1 MSSILTDMKR
11 FVSIFF
17 ATLLLSSCKEDVGSG
32 VVTDVETKIA
42 VGGLLDMSVK
52 VQAMFSDTEHF
63 TVQSNKEWF
72 AETDCGWLSLSPS
85 FGEEGVFYEVEL
97 RVKSKNLSS
106 ASRDGKVMIT
116 SGDKTVYISVSQDG
130 YLQTDYGFDDT
141 SASLE
146 NHPRLL
152 ASGADFTS
160 MRNVVSAHAFLKVI
174 HDYIMRFA
182 DRSLSAAPLE
192 YDLKGVR
199 LLNVSIEA
207 FKRLFYLSYAYRITG
222 DSRYALK
229 AEENILTLL
238 EFPDWHPDHFLDCAE
253 IMMGIAIAYDWCYPR
268 LSIATRAAA
277 ASALRTKGLEPYFE
291 WPGARNNWNQVCN
304 AAAIYA
310 ALAIEEYDTFFCNKV
325 IERAVRLLPVAMAGY
340 SPDGAY
346 VEGPGYWCYGT
357 SYNVLLLDALQRR
370 YGNTKGL
377 LEAYPDFLKTTAYAD
392 AMITPSFRVF
402 TYSDQAFPAQVSIV
416 PFYMYNLTGD
426 PSVLYSSNQL
436 LSRSILNYEHC
447 RHERVLPASICFV
460 SRRADEL
467 TFADNTP
474 SLEYVAGGQT
484 PVAVFRESWEEGA
497 SYLGIKAGSPQTGH
511 GHMDIGTFCFESGGV
526 QWATDLGGENYNALE
541 QAGVD
546 LWNMAQGSERWSVLR
561 CALWGHN
568 CLVFDGRE
576 QIVSAYAPYVQEN
589 IPNGVTLDLSAL
601 YQGQVSLV
609 YRSAWLEG
617 KNAFIRDRI
626 RTSGPVILRWNM
638 CTEASEINIGQGH
651 AVLTS
656 SDGKVLKMEVEG
668 VAGHTMKI
676 WDAAPIRVCETPN
689 TQKFVG
695 FEVALEAEREYEMTI
710 KLIPQK

>member
-1 MSSILTDMKR
+1 MKR
-11 FVSIFF
+11 AGYLISVIFLLVSC
-17 ATLLLSSCKEDVGSG
+17 AKEGEHGLSPA
-32 VVTDVETKIA
+32 VETKIT
-42 VGGLLDMSVK
+42 VGGLTDMSVK
-52 VQAMFSDTEHF
+52 AGAMFSDEMTF
-63 TVQSNKEWF
+63 TIQSNKNWIVES
-72 AETDCGWLSLSPS
+72 DCNWLSLTPS
-85 FGEEGVFYEVEL
+85 SGEAGEFYEVRL

-106 ASRDGKVMIT
+106 SWRQGHVNII
-116 SGDKTVYISVSQDG
+116 SSDKTVGISVSQEG
-130 YLQTDYGFDDT
+130 YSPTDYGLDDT
-141 SASLE
+141 SISVD

-152 ASGADFTS
+152 ASCSDFVS
-160 MRNVVSAHAFLKVI
+160 MRDAVSSHTFLKVI
-174 HDYIMRFA
+174 HDYIIRFA
-182 DRSLSAAPLE
+182 DCTLGAAPLE
-192 YDLKGVR
+192 YELKGVR

-229 AEENILTLL
+229 AEENIMTLID
-238 EFPDWHPDHFLDCAE
+238 FQDWHPEHFLDCAE

-268 LSIATRAAA
+268 LSSASRAAVV
-277 ASALRTKGLEPYFE
+277 SALKTKGLEPYFD
-291 WPGARNNWNQVCN
+291 WPGAANNWNQVCN
-304 AAAIYA
+304 CAAIYA
-310 ALAIEEYDTFFCNKV
+310 ALAIEEYNTAYCEKV
-325 IERAVRLLPVAMAGY
+325 IERAVSLLPVAMAGY

-377 LEAYPDFLKTTAYAD
+377 LEAYSDFLKTTAYAD

-402 TYSDQAFPAQVSIV
+402 TYSDQAFPAQVTIV
-416 PFYMYNLTGD
+416 PFYMYDLTGD
-426 PSVLYSSNQL
+426 PSVLYSANQL

-668 VAGHTMKI
+668 IAGHTMKI